1 MLIEQYLPCYD
12 VTEVHQVEVD
22 APPHVTYEAIRRAD
36 LGDPLISALFSLREL
51 PNRLVRKLN
60 GAGPKPTV
68 KSFPFADMATPEMG
82 FVLLGENPL
91 KEFVVGSAGRFWKRD
106 YGSRPL
112 TAADFVGFRE
122 PGYAKLVLGFSVLP
136 TGLGGSVLRYEA
148 RTATTDETARKR
160 FLRYWRIIRPGVAIV
175 MRRALQRIKT
185 EAERPVSRKK
195 TMPKWRLALRPSRIG
210 ERASIR
216 FSQLVAPLSRGA
228 LRGAFGEPAAD
239 HRHLAPGQRML
250 GGGDSAGAINRHFD
264 GVYPA

>member
-1 MLIEQYLPCYD
+1 MNVAAAVPVGRTATRNAAELLRKETAMLIEQYLPCYD

-36 LGDPLISALFSLREL
+36 LGDPLISALFRLREL

-60 GAGPKPTV
+60 GAGPKPTA
-68 KSFPFADMATPEMG
+68 KSFTFADMATPEMG

-91 KEFVVGSAGRFWKRD
+91 KEFVVGSSGRFWKRD
-106 YGSRPL
+106 YGSRPI

-175 MRRALQRIKT
+175 MRRALQRIKA
-185 EAERPVSRKK
+185 EAERPVYQKK
-195 TMPKWRLALRPSRIG
+195 IMPRWRLALSRNLLVVLGSERPR
-210 ERASIR
+210 
-216 FSQLVAPLSRGA
+216 
-228 LRGAFGEPAAD
+228 
-239 HRHLAPGQRML
+239 
-250 GGGDSAGAINRHFD
+250 
-264 GVYPA
+264 